1 MLFGYGPCRRCT
13 PGSAIPYRGS
23 RAAGTA
29 VPVPD
34 VAAPQDGLPDA
45 DPRDSHTTTHGY
57 APAAT
62 DARAYRHARGTGAD
76 LLTDTGRALQ
86 PDPYSDLDGYL
97 WLREERGGTV
107 GCGRVAGVHAER
119 SDGSGVPAAQSGP
132 QVQRPHRVPGG
143 ELR

>member
-1 MLFGYGPCRRCT
+1 MRGVRVPPGDPCSGDLHPGPGGADA
-13 PGSAIPYRGS
+13 P
-23 RAAGTA
+23 
-29 VPVPD
+29 
-34 VAAPQDGLPDA
+34 APQHADA
-45 DPRDSHTTTHGY
+45 DPRDSHTTTHCY

-119 SDGSGVPAAQSGP
+119 NDGPGVPAAQPGP
-132 QVQRPHRVPGG
+132 QVHRPHRVPGG